1 MSPQAYIRENER
13 RGASHGFSLI
23 EMIVAVAIM
32 GLALSVLYQSLSGAT
47 RNTRIASEYAAAT
60 ALAESTIDEFTWSL
74 EVGDAVEGQSGI
86 YRWSAVASA
95 ATTQP
100 QSESVEARG
109 ESLLKLITVS
119 VFWDGAK
126 GSREVRLQTIERAR
140 RLGNVS

>member
-1 MSPQAYIRENER
+1 MSPQVHIGENER
-13 RGASHGFSLI
+13 RGASSGFSLI
-23 EMIVAVAIM
+23 EMVVAVAIM

-60 ALAESTIDEFTWSL
+60 ALAESTIDEFTRSL
-74 EVGDAVEGQSGI
+74 EAGDAVEGQSGI

-100 QSESVEARG
+100 QSESVEVPG
-109 ESLLKLITVS
+109 ESRLKLITVS

-140 RLGNVS
+140 RSGNVS